1 MTEQAEQIVNVLA
14 EVVSDEGTT
23 LRQRH
28 GPAALA
34 TAEKIRGELVPRL
47 KENTGYA
54 SLWQQFQADP
64 VGQAEILAAIIKS
77 VLDTNAALARRM
89 NSLLDEFHRATGES
103 KTVNTGGGAYVGGNV
118 EVTNGDFVGR
128 DKRTTTITGDGNVVG
143 DHSSS
148 SVVKRTG
155 LGVDEVGALFDRAME
170 LARQQPP
177 EVRED
182 LEAAVETVQEETEA
196 GEAADKSLL
205 NKALDVLLEEGPDV
219 LEIVLEAVLNPA
231 AAAGKG
237 ARMLAKQ
244 AQKSLAKKRKQGPQR
259 QAR

>member
-1 MTEQAEQIVNVLA
+1 MTKQAEQIVNVLA
-14 EVVSDEGTT
+14 KVVPDEGAS
-23 LRQRH
+23 LQGRH
-28 GPAALA
+28 GHAALA
-34 TAEKIRGELVPRL
+34 AAQNIQGEVAPRL
-47 KENTGYA
+47 KTNPMYTAAWEEF
-54 SLWQQFQADP
+54 QQQP
-64 VGQAEILAAIIKS
+64 EAAAPMLETAIGMLLKTD
-77 VLDTNAALARRM
+77 VALAQRLD
-89 NSLLDEFHRATGES
+89 SLLNKFREATGES
-103 KTVNTGGGAYVGGNV
+103 TTVNTGGGAYVGGSV

-196 GEAADKSLL
+196 GEAADKGLL

-244 AQKSLAKKRKQGPQR
+244 AQKSLAKKRKQGPKNR
-259 QAR
+259 AR

>member
-1 MTEQAEQIVNVLA
+1 LA
-14 EVVSDEGTT
+14 EVVPDEGTT

-47 KENTGYA
+47 EENTGYA
-54 SLWQQFQADP
+54 SLWRQFQADP
-64 VGQAEILAAIIKS
+64 VEQAEILAAIIKS

-118 EVTNGDFVGR
+118 DVQHGDFVGR

-148 SVVKRTG
+148 HVVKQQGADAAAIARAFADFYTAVQQQPDLPPQDKADVQAELEEVETELQKGEEANEGFIRRRLRHVQRMAPDIYDVVIATFANPIAG
-155 LGVDEVGALFDRAME
+155 LGLV
-170 LARQQPP
+170 
-177 EVRED
+177 
-182 LEAAVETVQEETEA
+182 
-196 GEAADKSLL
+196 
-205 NKALDVLLEEGPDV
+205 
-219 LEIVLEAVLNPA
+219 
-231 AAAGKG
+231 
-237 ARMLAKQ
+237 
-244 AQKSLAKKRKQGPQR
+244 AKKIAEKMK
-259 QAR
+259 ADAA